1 MWSMAVMWSLEF
13 LPYFK
18 NSTITMTS
26 TYFKPDQFFKKFS
39 PFYFD
44 EIMTIKEASWFFGV
58 IMVMKKI
65 LEKKIKHGLV
75 MFRHGSRIPMQS
87 KIQYRYEEKFS
98 KKLSILMV
106 LQIYFS
112 SVLVLFQISRNV
124 TYIPFLLFSAKKPR
138 L

>member
-13 LPYFK
+13 LQYFK

-26 TYFKPDQFFKKFS
+26 TYFKPDQFLKKLS

-65 LEKKIKHGLV
+65 LEKH
-75 MFRHGSRIPMQS
+75 
-87 KIQYRYEEKFS
+87 
-98 KKLSILMV
+98 
-106 LQIYFS
+106 
-112 SVLVLFQISRNV
+112 
-124 TYIPFLLFSAKKPR
+124 
-138 L
+138 